1 MRYRHRKVVAVPQA
15 FAAGVCESLGECDV
29 PGISWGWFRLEA
41 DERLVIVT
49 LFCASACQEGRGM
62 TERDASGRE
71 ILLNSLNRRDEHK
84 SRYTHNGIAAPM
96 GSRDERKLGRASHQV
111 KSGGG
116 GGGGV

>member
-1 MRYRHRKVVAVPQA
+1 
-15 FAAGVCESLGECDV
+15 
-29 PGISWGWFRLEA
+29 
-41 DERLVIVT
+41 
-49 LFCASACQEGRGM
+49 M

-96 GSRDERKLGRASHQV
+96 GSRDERKLGRASHQA

-116 GGGGV
+116 GVDNGTETADGVSPSAHRVRNTEVKFWGSRWWSLFFNYYYSK

>member
-1 MRYRHRKVVAVPQA
+1 
-15 FAAGVCESLGECDV
+15 
-29 PGISWGWFRLEA
+29 
-41 DERLVIVT
+41 
-49 LFCASACQEGRGM
+49 M

-96 GSRDERKLGRASHQV
+96 GSRDERKLGRASHRA

-116 GGGGV
+116 LTMAQKQLTGSPPQLTESETLR